1 MMFPRFHGG
10 HADEESEVR
19 RRLVFSISL
28 CERPAYQWMK
38 ISVTSVTSNVLL
50 AKLTLPGP
58 PIRGPEQISGCEDP
72 PRRRHAGELRERRPG
87 ELRERQTLMRL
98 EPSGDTKA
106 ITFERQV
113 RSHSTDAPHQPNL
126 AGVAVAGELCAV
138 ATHDM

>member
-50 AKLTLPGP
+50 AKLTPRPANQRTGADFRL
-58 PIRGPEQISGCEDP
+58 RGP
-72 PRRRHAGELRERRPG
+72 
-87 ELRERQTLMRL
+87 T
-98 EPSGDTKA
+98 PSATRWG
-106 ITFERQV
+106 IT
-113 RSHSTDAPHQPNL
+113 
-126 AGVAVAGELCAV
+126 
-138 ATHDM
+138 